1 MFLHS
6 LGFFSQTLAVWRGG
20 MKFKGASE
28 WNKLRA
34 YVTCVYY
41 FHKFI
46 CFNIR
51 SFSQK
56 RKKKKRTRWF
66 WVCIC
71 VTCGFLYPFLVF
83 VLIRGKLRNFQK
95 MTSKKSRRKLRVVS
109 HVLQAL
115 SRKKRFFQHLR
126 DQAQKQK
133 KPPCALKRP
142 SCGCK
147 YANNG
152 ETGSTTISKGVFE
165 RVTLSRLKPKPTGV
179 C

>member
-1 MFLHS
+1 MVLGLHLCNMWIS
-6 LGFFSQTLAVWRGG
+6 IPLSRVCVDPWEIAKFSENDVEEI
-20 MKFKGASE
+20 AS
-28 WNKLRA
+28 K
-34 YVTCVYY
+34 TSC
-41 FHKFI
+41 
-46 CFNIR
+46 
-51 SFSQK
+51 SFS
-56 RKKKKRTRWF
+56 
-66 WVCIC
+66 C
-71 VTCGFLYPFLVF
+71 VT
-83 VLIRGKLRNFQK
+83 
-95 MTSKKSRRKLRVVS
+95 SS
-109 HVLQAL
+109 